1 MILEQLGVCM
11 EKNVLSWWPS
21 SHICLWELD
30 CEKGRTPKN
39 LCLWTVVLE
48 KTPESFLDSKEI
60 KPVNLR
66 VNQPWIL
73 IGRTDAESKAPIFW
87 SPDAN
92 SWLTRKVP
100 DAGKDWGQKEKSMSE
115 DEMAGWYHQ
124 AVNMNLGKLRKTMRG
139 REVWSA
145 VVHVVAKSW
154 TRLADWTTIMKNI
167 GLPWWLSDNLPANS
181 GNTGFILGSGRSPRE
196 GNGNSLPYSCLE
208 NSKDKGAWPAIV
220 HGSQKSPTWLNV

>member
-11 EKNVLSWWPS
+11 EKHGFSWWPS
-21 SHICLWELD
+21 SHICLWELN

-39 LCLWTVVLE
+39 LCLCTVVLE

-60 KPVNLR
+60 KPVNLKG
-66 VNQPWIL
+66 NQPWIL
-73 IGRTDAESKAPIFW
+73 TGRTSAESKAPRFW

-100 DAGKDWGQKEKSMSE
+100 DAGKGWGPKEKRVSE

-124 AVNMNLGKLRKTMRG
+124 AVNMNLGKLQKTMRG

-145 VVHVVAKSW
+145 VSSCGRKESDI
-154 TRLADWTTIMKNI
+154 TGGLNNNDEKN
-167 GLPWWLSDNLPANS
+167 W
-181 GNTGFILGSGRSPRE
+181 SPLMPE
-196 GNGNSLPYSCLE
+196 
-208 NSKDKGAWPAIV
+208 W
-220 HGSQKSPTWLNV
+220 

>member
-139 REVWSA
+139 QGGLECCSSCGRKELDTTGRLNNNNEKHWS
-145 VVHVVAKSW
+145 
-154 TRLADWTTIMKNI
+154 
-167 GLPWWLSDNLPANS
+167 
-181 GNTGFILGSGRSPRE
+181 
-196 GNGNSLPYSCLE
+196 SLMAE
-208 NSKDKGAWPAIV
+208 W
-220 HGSQKSPTWLNV
+220 